1 MSEFTPF
8 KVSVPATT
16 ANLGPGFDSFGMALH
31 LLNRFH
37 IKPPEQGQAES
48 HTISIHP
55 ANCVDVS
62 GVSLHPAENLFFH
75 SMQTVF
81 QQAQKD
87 IPAIH
92 IQIEAHI
99 PLARGLGSSSSVIV
113 GGVLAA
119 NELLK
124 QVHHH
129 PGLSSQQMV
138 QVAHEIEGHPDN
150 VAPALLGGTILCDE
164 DDQNQV
170 TTVRLPWPEDWAVC
184 VVVPSY
190 PLLTEKARAVLPK
203 QVSMGDA
210 IANLRKSALL
220 TAALYE
226 ANCEWFSKG
235 LEDRLHQPYRSALIP
250 EFEVLKPLVQQTGGF
265 GTVISGAGPTIAM
278 FYPKLIEIQLLDTL
292 KTAKAN
298 TKSDW
303 RILTLKPHLTP
314 AEITPLT

>member
-1 MSEFTPF
+1 MSDFTPF
-8 KVSVPATT
+8 KASVPATT
-16 ANLGPGFDSFGMALH
+16 ANMGPGFDSFGMALH

-37 IKPPEQGQAES
+37 ILPIETAES
-48 HTISIHP
+48 QISIHP
-55 ANCVDVS
+55 ANCVDVA
-62 GVSLHPAENLFFH
+62 GVSLKPDENLFYQ
-75 SMQTVF
+75 SMKRVF
-81 QQAQKD
+81 SQVQK
-87 IPAIH
+87 PLPSAH

-124 QVHHH
+124 QVYDH
-129 PGLSSQQMV
+129 PGLSPQQML

-150 VAPALLGGTILCDE
+150 VAPALLGGAVLCDE
-164 DDQNQV
+164 DTSNQV
-170 TTVRLPWPEDWAVC
+170 TTVSLPWPEDWAVG

-203 QVSMGDA
+203 QVLMGDA

-226 ANCEWFSKG
+226 ANGEWFSKA

-250 EFEVLKPLVQQTGGF
+250 EFEILKPLVQQAGGF
-265 GTVISGAGPTIAM
+265 GTVISGAGPTIAI
-278 FYPKLIEIQLLDTL
+278 FYPKAIEEPLLNRL
-292 KTAKAN
+292 KT
-298 TKSDW
+298 TKSQTNSDW

-314 AEITPLT
+314 AEVTPLT